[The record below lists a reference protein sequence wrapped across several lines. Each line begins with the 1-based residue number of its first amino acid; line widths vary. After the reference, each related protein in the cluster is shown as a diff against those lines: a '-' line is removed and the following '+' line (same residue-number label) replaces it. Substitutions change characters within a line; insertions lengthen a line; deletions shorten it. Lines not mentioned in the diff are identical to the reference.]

1 MEPLRFIKDSLQL
14 WVFLAAVIA
23 LAGCDTE
30 NSYQPIPE
38 SSSPPSAM
46 GTESPGMPAAVPM
59 DTTNYT
65 LHVGDQ
71 LTVNFF
77 DITPAISPIT
87 DQIKEDGTITL
98 IYNEKF
104 DAAGKTIGELQTTVH
119 DRYVPAYVKYMT
131 VNIVPANRSYTV
143 SGEVK
148 APNLL
153 PYPGH
158 MTVLRAIA
166 TAGGFTDFANKRKVQ
181 VTRADNRQFIVNCV
195 KALDDPDLDVEIFPG
210 DRINVPPRLF

>member
-1 MEPLRFIKDSLQL
+1 MELLKFLKDN
-14 WVFLAAVIA
+14 WRKWWWLAAVAVLTGCGA
-23 LAGCDTE
+23 LDPYA
-30 NSYQPIPE
+30 PIPE
-38 SSSPPSAM
+38 SGEPVAGTAPSDSGGGIM
-46 GTESPGMPAAVPM
+46 NS
-59 DTTNYT
+59 TNYT

-87 DQIKEDGTITL
+87 DQIKEDGSITL

-104 DAAGKTIGELQTTVH
+104 QAAGKTISQLQTMVH

-143 SGEVK
+143 EGEVRS
-148 APNLL
+148 PGNFG
-153 PYPGH
+153 YPGH

-166 TAGGFTDFANKRKVQ
+166 TAGGFTDYANKRKVT
-181 VTRADNRQFIVNCV
+181 VTRADNRQFTVNCL
-195 KALDDPDLDVEIFPG
+195 KALDNPDLDVEIFPG
-210 DRINVPPRLF
+210 DRVHVPQAIF

>member
-1 MEPLRFIKDSLQL
+1 M
-14 WVFLAAVIA
+14 FLAAVIA
-23 LAGCDTE
+23 LAGCGTVDP
-30 NSYQPIPE
+30 YQPIPE
-38 SSSPPSAM
+38 PNGPPPAM
-46 GTESPGMPAAVPM
+46 GTESPGIPAAIPM

-77 DITPAISPIT
+77 DINPPISPIT
-87 DQIKEDGTITL
+87 DQVKEDGTITL

-104 DAAGKTIGELQTTVH
+104 EAAGKTVGELQTIVH

-148 APNLL
+148 GPNLF

-166 TAGGFTDFANKRKVQ
+166 TAGGFTDFANRKKVQ

-210 DRINVPPRLF
+210 DRINVPHSLF